1 MPATLSANRRAIQPG
16 KLGTVASAFFSLGV
30 GIRLE
35 SHRPGCLCAFRCYSG
50 IMSAQSPQFDSHRFV
65 KRLTNAGVSEE
76 VAEILAEEHASLIP
90 PADVATGSEITG
102 VRGEVT
108 GVRGEVA
115 EVRAEVTG
123 VRGEVAEV
131 RAEVAEVRA
140 EVAEVR
146 AEVAATRAT
155 IVAEF
160 KEALADFKTS
170 TLKWMF
176 GMMLAYT
183 GFIFAAMAGFR

>member
-1 MPATLSANRRAIQPG
+1 
-16 KLGTVASAFFSLGV
+16 
-30 GIRLE
+30 
-35 SHRPGCLCAFRCYSG
+35 
-50 IMSAQSPQFDSHRFV
+50 MSAQPSQFDSHRFV
-65 KRLTNAGVSEE
+65 KRLTNAGLSEE

-90 PADVATGSEITG
+90 PADVATKSDVTRVE
-102 VRGEVT
+102 GEVA
-108 GVRGEVA
+108 GVKGEVAGVKGEVA
-115 EVRAEVTG
+115 EVRA
-123 VRGEVAEV
+123 EVAEV

-160 KEALADFKTS
+160 KDALADFKTS